1 MNQLLKSGTRTRL
14 KNFTAA
20 LGLAGLLALATASA
34 SAQSMKLESGTL
46 DFLKGQ
52 TALNVEYVYDGLS
65 VGKETEP
72 AYMDKRMG
80 EANKKEAGTG
90 DKWKA
95 GWIGGREKRFE
106 PKFEELLN
114 KQWEKKGVKAG
125 QISDAKYTLVLKT
138 TNLDPG
144 WNVGVMRSPASVSTE
159 AHFFDTKDRSKPLAV
174 ISIQKAPGRD
184 AMGYDFDAT
193 YRMQEGYAKTGKELG
208 SFLLKKALK

>member
-1 MNQLLKSGTRTRL
+1 MKLKICSAFKRL
-14 KNFTAA
+14 TVS
-20 LGLAGLLALATASA
+20 LGLAGLIALPATPA
-34 SAQSMKLESGTL
+34 SAQSMKLESGGL

-52 TALNVEYVYDGLS
+52 TALNVEYLYDGLT
-65 VGKETEP
+65 VGKETEQ
-72 AYMDKRMG
+72 AYMDKRMA
-80 EANKKEAGTG
+80 EANKKEAGAG
-90 DKWKA
+90 EKWQA
-95 GWIGGREKRFE
+95 GWKDGRAKRFE

-125 QISDAKYTLVLKT
+125 KNPDAKYTLVLKT

-144 WNVGVMRSPASVSTE
+144 WNAGVMRQPASVSTE
-159 AHFFDTKDRSKPLAV
+159 AHFYDTKDRSKTLAV